1 MPATLRLE
9 DLHPLYRKVSHEE
22 AVEIANL
29 GALCYQATRESLYA
43 SWTAAQS
50 EEEVARAEA
59 YRKEGAEAMMD
70 TLQARLAAGEAAKA
84 RVAALQAEIDAVVEE
99 RVAGSLEKERMR
111 LELQRVAPLEKRL
124 SALEGK
130 DETIALLKQA
140 NELMQKRCDGLVGE
154 LEELKEAKTKSSHVI
169 GKQGE
174 ATVWEMIETA
184 VLPEFPYAEAKNMA
198 GVSHAA
204 DFHLW
209 IMAANGRRVKFL
221 IDSKKYK
228 RAVSSDEIAKLA
240 ADVDADEEATAGLLV
255 SLASPICTMR
265 QFQMGLT
272 PKQKPMLFL
281 TFMEMESVLQRDT
294 LCWGLRVLL
303 GVVSANSSGH
313 TREAVLENIE
323 AFAAG
328 VESSVGDMDAAIRLQ
343 MKAVDGMRDTRK
355 KLLERLLTFKGGG
368 DNDAIEHVGEGCSA
382 IVKATGARCGRRV
395 VDGERCGNHRIRK
408 HDG

>member
-1 MPATLRLE
+1 MPAPLRLE
-9 DLHPLYRKVSHEE
+9 DLHPLFRKVSHEE
-22 AVEIANL
+22 AVAIANL
-29 GALCYQATRESLYA
+29 GALCYQATRESLYE

-50 EEEVARAEA
+50 EEEVARAA
-59 YRKEGAEAMMD
+59 TYRKEGADAMMES
-70 TLQARLAAGEAAKA
+70 LQARLATGEAAKA

-99 RVAGSLEKERMR
+99 RVAAALEKERLR

-140 NELMQKRCDGLVGE
+140 NELMQKRCDGLTVE
-154 LEELKEAKTKSSHVI
+154 LDAAKEAKTKSSHVI

-174 ATVWEMIETA
+174 ATVWEMIESA
-184 VLPEFPYAEAKNMA
+184 VLPEFPYAEAKNMV

-209 IMAANGRRVKFL
+209 VMAANGRRVKFL

-240 ADVDADEEATAGLLV
+240 ADVDADEEAAAGLLV

-265 QFQMGLT
+265 QFQMSLT
-272 PKQKPMLFL
+272 PKQKPMLFVS
-281 TFMEMESVLQRDT
+281 FMEMTPELQRDT

-303 GVVSANSSGH
+303 GVVGATAGVA
-313 TREAVLENIE
+313 REEVLENIE
-323 AFAAG
+323 AFVAG
-328 VESSVGDMDAAIRLQ
+328 VEGSVGDLDAAIRLQ
-343 MKAVDGMRDTRK
+343 MKAVEGMRDARK
-355 KLLERLLTFKGGG
+355 RLLERLLTFKGAGEP
-368 DNDAIEHVGEGCSA
+368 DAIEHVGEGCSA

-408 HDG
+408 HEG

>member
-59 YRKEGAEAMMD
+59 YRKEGAEEMMD